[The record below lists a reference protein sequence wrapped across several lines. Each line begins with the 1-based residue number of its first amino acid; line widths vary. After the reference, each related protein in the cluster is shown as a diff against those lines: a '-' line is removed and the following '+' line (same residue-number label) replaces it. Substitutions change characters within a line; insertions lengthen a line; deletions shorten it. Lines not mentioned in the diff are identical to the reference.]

1 MKQELHIYH
10 VCYFILVWD
19 SPVALTFHRNRL
31 IRNLYLTFCKIY
43 QYMYLYRI
51 IFCVLDFSTTENAIT
66 SPHAEYFNWLP
77 WSYQN
82 KSMVCTILWC
92 LLSITTCNIPLAFV
106 ISISYCKSILPAG
119 EKKVQKHKFSVMRI
133 FIFKI
138 NTKSVKIV
146 NTNFIRRKKRVINI
160 HQRWIYIYTYLYEI

>member
-19 SPVALTFHRNRL
+19 SLVALTFRRNICTL
-31 IRNLYLTFCKIY
+31 LSVKYTNTCI
-43 QYMYLYRI
+43 YRI
-51 IFCVLDFSTTENAIT
+51 IFCVADFSTTENAIT

-92 LLSITTCNIPLAFV
+92 SLSITTCNIPLAFV

-119 EKKVQKHKFSVMRI
+119 EKKVQKHQFSVMRI

-146 NTNFIRRKKRVINI
+146 NTIKRNKKSHKYPPKMNI
-160 HQRWIYIYTYLYEI
+160 HIYIIYMKYELF